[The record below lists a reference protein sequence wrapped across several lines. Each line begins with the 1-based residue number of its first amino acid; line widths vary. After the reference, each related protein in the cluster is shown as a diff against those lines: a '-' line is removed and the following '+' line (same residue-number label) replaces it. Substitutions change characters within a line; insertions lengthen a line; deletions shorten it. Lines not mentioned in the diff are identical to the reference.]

1 MKTWHRTLA
10 GLTLLL
16 GMLSMLALQPALAA
30 NWSIY
35 KNYSFD
41 KLVLAQPKP
50 FAKVHLVIMVTQD
63 QPKRWRTA
71 LNNVK
76 NVSKFFGQDNI
87 QVVLVT
93 YGPGL
98 KMLFANSPF
107 AKRIN
112 SLSVE
117 GVEFDACHNTML
129 GFKRK
134 TGHLPKLVSSAV
146 VVPGGIVRIM
156 QLEEHGYNFIKP

>member
-1 MKTWHRTLA
+1 MKTWYRTLI
-10 GLTLLL
+10 GLSILTGMLTLK
-16 GMLSMLALQPALAA
+16 PVLAA

-35 KNYSFD
+35 KHYSFNNLQLVSPQTFA
-41 KLVLAQPKP
+41 KQHLVLQISQANP
-50 FAKVHLVIMVTQD
+50 H
-63 QPKRWRTA
+63 RWNLL
-71 LNNVK
+71 LNNAA
-76 NVSKFFGQDNI
+76 NVTKFFGQGNV
-87 QVVLVT
+87 QVIVVA

-107 AKRIN
+107 AERIN
-112 SLSVE
+112 SLSME

-129 GFKRK
+129 GFKHK

-156 QLEEHGYNFIKP
+156 QLEQHGYNYVKP

>member
-1 MKTWHRTLA
+1 MKTWHRTLV

-16 GMLSMLALQPALAA
+16 GMLALQPALAE

-35 KNYSFD
+35 KHYTYN
-41 KLVLAQPKP
+41 KLQLISPQP
-50 FAKVHLVIMVTQD
+50 FAKQHLVLQVTQAE
-63 QPKRWRTA
+63 PRRWNVV
-71 LNNVK
+71 LNNAA
-76 NVSKFFGQDNI
+76 NVRKFFGQGKV
-87 QVVLVT
+87 QVVVVA

-98 KMLFANSPF
+98 KMLFANSPV
-107 AKRIN
+107 AERIN
-112 SLSVE
+112 SQSEE

-156 QLEEHGYNFIKP
+156 QLEQNGYNFVKP

>member
-1 MKTWHRTLA
+1 MKTWYRTLT
-10 GLTLLL
+10 GLSLLL
-16 GMLSMLALQPALAA
+16 GLLALQPAMAA

-35 KNYSFD
+35 KHYTFD
-41 KLVLAQPKP
+41 KLQLINPKP
-50 FAKVHLVIMVTQD
+50 FAKQHLVLQVTQAD
-63 QPKRWRTA
+63 PHRWNVV
-71 LNNVK
+71 LNNVD
-76 NVSKFFGQDNI
+76 NVSKFFGPDNI
-87 QVVLVT
+87 QVVVVA

-112 SLSVE
+112 SQSAE
-117 GVEFDACHNTML
+117 GVEFDACHNTMM

-156 QLEEHGYNFIKP
+156 QLEQNGYNFIKP

>member
-1 MKTWHRTLA
+1 MKTWYQALI
-10 GLTLLL
+10 GLPLLL
-16 GMLSMLALQPALAA
+16 GMLALQPALAS

-35 KNYSFD
+35 KHYNFK
-41 KLVLAQPKP
+41 KLQLAHPKP
-50 FAKVHLVIMVTQD
+50 FAKEHLVLQVTQAD
-63 QPKRWRTA
+63 PQRWKMA
-71 LNNVK
+71 LNNVT
-76 NVSKFFGQDNI
+76 NVRKFFGQDNI
-87 QVVLVT
+87 QVVVVA

-112 SLSVE
+112 SLSVS
-117 GVEFDACHNTML
+117 GAEFDACHNTML

-156 QLEEHGYNFIKP
+156 QLEQNGYDFIKP